1 LWSSARRDLLY
12 VKDLLKF
19 LDPNEIIQQITRR
32 IVYKAKKIEDPFEIL
47 ENGRALAFLRGQ
59 ILL

>member
-1 LWSSARRDLLY
+1 MY

>member
-1 LWSSARRDLLY
+1 LY

-32 IVYKAKKIEDPFEIL
+32 IIYKGKKKEAPSEIL

-59 ILL
+59 ILQ